1 MCCAHIRKGIGRRW
15 LFIVL
20 LFVGGLLPG
29 TGMGEEPPLRP
40 DPNHYGFALSYGNSF
55 FPDGDIG
62 FWMGTLL
69 GIFHFDKIGE
79 QVIPDSLRLKVEVS
93 LGSTTRPDHDL
104 MASAGAMVLY
114 YIHPLSTPFMTPY
127 IEGGLGIIYTNFQV
141 EGQGSRVNF
150 NPRAGFGAEFPLD
163 GKTFFSAL
171 RWDHLSNAG
180 LSKDNQSVD
189 SVLLMVGVHF

>member
-1 MCCAHIRKGIGRRW
+1 
-15 LFIVL
+15 
-20 LFVGGLLPG
+20 
-29 TGMGEEPPLRP
+29 MGEEPPAGP
-40 DPNHYGFALSYGNSF
+40 DPNRYGVALSYGNSF

-62 FWMGTLL
+62 FLMGTLL
-69 GIFHFDKIGE
+69 GIFDFDKIGE
-79 QVIPDSLRLKVEVS
+79 QVIPDSLRLKVELS
-93 LGSTTRPDHDL
+93 LGSTTKPEYDV

-163 GKTFFSAL
+163 GKTIFSAL

-189 SVLLMVGVHF
+189 SVVLMVGVHF